1 MAFDPNKPMDGAL
14 VDAAE
19 LRAQFIALKT
29 LSDNLAAQVATLA
42 ASQTPIGG
50 VVHWHRDKPG
60 VPSLPA
66 NFVECNGQVLD
77 MPDSPLHGQTIDDYN
92 NSGRFPRGGTSSG
105 AMGGSDSFGTAS
117 ADNAGV
123 GSPFAA
129 VTTDFSPGASPIPPF
144 ITALW
149 VMRVK

>member
-1 MAFDPNKPMDGAL
+1 MAFDPNLPMDGAL

-19 LRAQFIALKT
+19 LRAQLMALKT
-29 LSDNLAAQVATLA
+29 LSDTLAAQVATLA

-60 VPSLPA
+60 VPALSA

-92 NSGRFPRGGTSSG
+92 NSGRFPRGG
-105 AMGGSDSFGTAS
+105 
-117 ADNAGV
+117 
-123 GSPFAA
+123 
-129 VTTDFSPGASPIPPF
+129 I
-144 ITALW
+144 
-149 VMRVK
+149 